1 MNSKPTHI
9 DPITDVIIP
18 VLKNRTFDIVFD
30 KECNFDP
37 KLRLYIVGK
46 HRFSEEFIE
55 DLRSNPDYYLNLFSN
70 SCT

>member
-1 MNSKPTHI
+1 MNDTKTNS

-18 VLKNRTFDIVFD
+18 ALKNGTFDAIFD
-30 KECNFDP
+30 TEYNYDGENGT
-37 KLRLYIVGK
+37 YIVGK
-46 HRFSEEFIE
+46 YRFSEEFIE